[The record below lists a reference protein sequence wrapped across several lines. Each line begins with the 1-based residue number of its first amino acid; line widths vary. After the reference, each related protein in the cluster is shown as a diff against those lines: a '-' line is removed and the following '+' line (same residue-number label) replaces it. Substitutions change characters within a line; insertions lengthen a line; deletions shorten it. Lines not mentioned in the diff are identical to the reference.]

1 MGWIINF
8 QLIKFK
14 HRDYNIIV
22 YQDFLPIIIFTGL
35 ALALIGLPLALQH
48 LLSPRHNKEG
58 DKLLSYECGEVP
70 EGSAWVQ
77 FNIRFYVIALIF
89 LIFDVEIVFLFPW
102 AVVYKELGFLAFVEA
117 FLFVLILVIGFVYV
131 WAKGDLDWV
140 KMNVRHGRGRYAN
153 LKSEGENI

>member
-1 MGWIINF
+1 M
-8 QLIKFK
+8 
-14 HRDYNIIV
+14 

-35 ALALIGLPLALQH
+35 AVVLIGLPLGLQFI
-48 LLSPRHNKEG
+48 LSPRKNKGG
-58 DKLLSYECGEVP
+58 DKLISYECGEIP

-102 AVVYKELGFLAFVEA
+102 AVVYQELGLLAFIEA
-117 FLFVLILVIGFVYV
+117 FIFVLILIVGFIYV

-140 KMNVRHGRGRYAN
+140 KMNIRYGKCRYSN
-153 LKSEGENI
+153 LNPEGNKL